1 MTTLNYNNFI
11 KPLKSDLDENVIQHS
26 RISENAIIDII
37 NPCTGTMDQ
46 IKITHE
52 GYVSDDIVKVTYVID
67 TEGRDRSSPDPVEV
81 AVVDLADLYEWM
93 LIEDT
98 EEPVK

>member
-1 MTTLNYNNFI
+1 MATLNYNNFI
-11 KPLKSDLDENVIQHS
+11 KTLKSDLDENVIQHA

-46 IKITHE
+46 IQITHK
-52 GYVSDDIVKVTYVID
+52 GYVSDEIAKVMYVID
-67 TEGRDRSSPDPVEV
+67 VEGVDRSSPDPVEV